1 MFSNPGLMAG
11 REPTSAVI
19 VAMRNDL
26 VRGGVERML
35 QALGVTEVHP
45 RRDLGVPAES
55 VSIGG
60 GILVALVSEIDA
72 AVAPELRAAEES
84 GTRVLLLLS
93 GNGDVAELSRI
104 RALGIRGAGFL
115 TVDGLGQA
123 DLYDALSRMDNGEVP
138 IPAGLAR
145 NLLALAEQNP
155 VATSSRPR
163 LTPRESEVLGL
174 MVEGMSNKQIARRLR
189 VSDHGAKR
197 HVANILAKLDVA
209 NRTLAVAKALRE
221 GLYERATELD
231 EQ

>member
-35 QALGVTEVHP
+35 QALGVTGVHT
-45 RRDLGVPAES
+45 RRELGGPADGS
-55 VSIGG
+55 R
-60 GILVALVSEIDA
+60 ILVALVSEIDA
-72 AVAPELRAAEES
+72 AAAPELRAAEEA

-123 DLYDALSRMDNGEVP
+123 DLYDALSRMENGEVP

-155 VATSSRPR
+155 AAASARPR

-221 GLYERATELD
+221 GLHELD
-231 EQ
+231 EE